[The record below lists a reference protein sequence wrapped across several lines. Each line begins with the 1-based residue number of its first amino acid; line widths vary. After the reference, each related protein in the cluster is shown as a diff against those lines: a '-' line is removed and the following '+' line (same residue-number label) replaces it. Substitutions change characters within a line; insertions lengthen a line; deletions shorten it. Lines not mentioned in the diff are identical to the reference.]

1 MIDVSKTDL
10 TKVYNLSKRIL
21 DYYKK
26 NLEDMKINTSG
37 QLSRTADFDVD
48 FDDYHLAVYFI
59 LESYWYYIE
68 NGRNKSTGKFGS
80 WTSKVTDI
88 ERWLRQ
94 KIARGT
100 FVPTSGHT
108 IPRTDKEIKS
118 VSYLIARKITKFGF
132 YGTTHMGKHPLEDA
146 IKQAEAD
153 GIIDEII
160 DCVVEGFSGAVDIEI
175 EKFEKM

>member
-1 MIDVSKTDL
+1 MIDVSKTNL
-10 TKVYNLSKRIL
+10 TKVYNLSNRIL
-21 DYYKK
+21 DFYKK
-26 NLEDMKINTSG
+26 NLEDMKINASG

-48 FDDYHLAVYFI
+48 FTDYHLAVYFI

-68 NGRNKSTGKFGS
+68 NGRSKSTGKFGS

-94 KIARGT
+94 KISRGT
-100 FVPTSGHT
+100 FVPSHGHT

-118 VSYLIARKITKFGF
+118 VSYLIARKITRVGY

-146 IKQAEAD
+146 IKQAEAA
-153 GIIDEII
+153 GIIDDII
-160 DCVVEGFSGAVDIEI
+160 DCVVEGFEGRVDIEI
-175 EKFEKM
+175 EKFEKE